1 MRTILLL
8 GFLMLAGCAAGG
20 DRPLQLVSGAG
31 APYPAEARERGLE
44 GFVMVRYDVD
54 ESGRVV
60 NPEVVSAQPAG
71 VFDAAALAAVASWQY
86 SPRMVGG
93 EAVAVRGLT
102 SRVSF
107 KLDAGDAYE
116 DY

>member
-1 MRTILLL
+1 MRTILFL
-8 GFLMLAGCAAGG
+8 GVLIVAGCAASG

-31 APYPAEARERGLE
+31 APYPATARERGIE

-60 NPEVVSAQPAG
+60 NAAVVSAQPTG
-71 VFDAAALAAVASWQY
+71 VFEEAALAAVSAWEY
-86 SPRMVGG
+86 SPRMVDGK
-93 EAVAVRGLT
+93 AVAVRGLT

-107 KLDAGDAYE
+107 KLDSGDSYE